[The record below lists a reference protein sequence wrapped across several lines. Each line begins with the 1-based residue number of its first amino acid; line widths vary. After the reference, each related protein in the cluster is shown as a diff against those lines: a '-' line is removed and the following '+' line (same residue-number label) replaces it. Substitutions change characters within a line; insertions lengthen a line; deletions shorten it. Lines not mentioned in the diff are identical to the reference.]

1 MHTLDFSERFLYW
14 IFDCLTDRH
23 FVQIDLSISN
33 ILMTNF
39 GIPQEYILG
48 PTLFILRVAD
58 TTILS
63 ENQCNEYADDSTI
76 YRSCKAKEVTKCYSE
91 LKNEL
96 KLLEQRSKNTNLVF
110 NSKKIK
116 CYFQHAKCH
125 STINFIIMTY

>member
-39 GIPQEYILG
+39 GIPQEFILG

-63 ENQCNEYADDSTI
+63 ENQCNEYTDDSTI
-76 YRSCKAKEVTKCYSE
+76 YRSCKAKEVTKCSSE
-91 LKNEL
+91 FENEL
-96 KLLEQRSKNTNLVF
+96 RLLEQWSTNTNLVF
-110 NSKKIK
+110 SYKKTKSMLFSTRKMSQYHIK
-116 CYFQHAKCH
+116 NKL
-125 STINFIIMTY
+125 